1 MMKVVQGTFRQIPYW
16 KLRGRFHSCGYRD
29 QEVAE
34 HSGIGRYTMSARM
47 NGHQPWTSKEIVAIC
62 ELLDIRQDE
71 IGELFFPTVEK
82 GESAW
87 PVMRIRMCNPF
98 QLQKTAKF
106 LQFNRNCFIRVIHV
120 LPGQPLAAV
129 FHHAAVF
136 IDITICTN
144 AVFLADKKVIR
155 TEAWR
160 RMYTSCTCICCY
172 MIA

>member
-82 GESAW
+82 GEYDRCRAGCHRARARSCAG
-87 PVMRIRMCNPF
+87 RF
-98 QLQKTAKF
+98 QL
-106 LQFNRNCFIRVIHV
+106 
-120 LPGQPLAAV
+120 
-129 FHHAAVF
+129 
-136 IDITICTN
+136 
-144 AVFLADKKVIR
+144 
-155 TEAWR
+155 
-160 RMYTSCTCICCY
+160 
-172 MIA
+172 